1 MKISQTKRF
10 RWNPCPAE
18 TPGDFDLV
26 MMLKGFMAKRKHS
39 SKGSGGGAFRGPER
53 GRPPGRPMGRA
64 KPRKGTLKA
73 GIDWIYGV
81 HAVAAAVANPL
92 RRRHRLVAARR
103 FDADLK
109 ARLAG
114 AEGGPALESLDRQAL
129 EALLPQGAVHQ
140 GIALLADPL
149 PPVDLAD
156 MCRDSAEKAIV
167 VVLDQATDPHNV
179 GAVLRSAAAFGA
191 RGVVVQN
198 RHAPL
203 ATGAL
208 AKAASGALESVPL
221 IRVSNIARAM
231 EALKDGGFWCLGL
244 DQTADH
250 PLGEVDPPGRVA
262 LVLGSEGGGL
272 RRLVRETC
280 DLSARISMAG
290 GAESLNLSNAAAIAL
305 YEVSR
310 RR

>member
-1 MKISQTKRF
+1 
-10 RWNPCPAE
+10 
-18 TPGDFDLV
+18 
-26 MMLKGFMAKRKHS
+26 
-39 SKGSGGGAFRGPER
+39 
-53 GRPPGRPMGRA
+53 
-64 KPRKGTLKA
+64 
-73 GIDWIYGV
+73 
-81 HAVAAAVANPL
+81 VAAAVTNPL
-92 RRRHRLVAARR
+92 RRRHRLVASRR
-103 FDADLK
+103 LDADLE

-114 AEGGPALESLDRQAL
+114 AEGGPALEVLDRQAL
-129 EALLPQGAVHQ
+129 EALLPPVAVHQ

-149 PPVDLAD
+149 APVSIAD
-156 MCRDSAEKAIV
+156 MCGDPADKAII

-198 RHAPL
+198 RHAPE
-203 ATGAL
+203 ATGSL
-208 AKAASGALESVPL
+208 AKAASGALETIPL

-244 DQTADH
+244 DQTADQS
-250 PLGEVDPPGRVA
+250 LDEIDLPGRVA

-272 RRLVRETC
+272 RRLVRESC
-280 DLSARISMAG
+280 DLLAGIPMAG
-290 GAESLNLSNAAAIAL
+290 GAESLNLSNAAAVAL